1 MTAKQK
7 IVYLFLMI
15 LWVGTYAAAN
25 AWAAPTP

>member
-15 LWVGTYAAAN
+15 LWVGTYAAAH